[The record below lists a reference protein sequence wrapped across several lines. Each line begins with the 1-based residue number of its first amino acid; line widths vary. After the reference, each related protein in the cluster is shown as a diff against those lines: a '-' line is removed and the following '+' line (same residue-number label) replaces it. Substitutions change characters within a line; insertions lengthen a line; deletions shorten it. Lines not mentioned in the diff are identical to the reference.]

1 MSINATCG
9 QDEYW
14 VAVDGC
20 VKFIRFDQFVTD
32 EQISE
37 IMERDYD
44 NCEYGCL
51 ISIVDEREHGNIEY
65 TESSDEESDEEE
77 LCPRCGDE
85 WTAATRCDC
94 PQEEESDEEGIEREV
109 LPIEPK
115 VKIIKQSFPTEE
127 SFKRIKGL
135 FNYGYLTYTI
145 DKVGS
150 NSGIVHSTELLLL
163 DDVSYNERNHTIR
176 YNKDFSEL
184 WIEMA

>member
-1 MSINATCG
+1 MSINTTCG

-20 VKFIRFDQFVTD
+20 MKFIRFDQFVTD

-37 IMERDYD
+37 IMERDYG

-65 TESSDEESDEEE
+65 TESSDEESDEEGE
-77 LCPRCGDE
+77 
-85 WTAATRCDC
+85 
-94 PQEEESDEEGIEREV
+94 EV
-109 LPIEPK
+109 LLIKPK

-135 FNYGYLTYTI
+135 FNYGYLTYTEF
-145 DKVGS
+145 KVGS
-150 NSGIVHSTELLLL
+150 NSGIVHASKLELVE
-163 DDVSYNERNHTIR
+163 DVSYNERNHTIR
-176 YNKDFSEL
+176 YNKDFHKL
-184 WIEMA
+184 WTKMV